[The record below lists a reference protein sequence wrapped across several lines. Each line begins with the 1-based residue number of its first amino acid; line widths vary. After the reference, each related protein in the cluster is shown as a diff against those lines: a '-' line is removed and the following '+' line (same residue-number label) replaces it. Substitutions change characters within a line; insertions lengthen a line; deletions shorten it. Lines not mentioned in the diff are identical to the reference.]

1 MSAKYIYIIKLLS
14 SAGFTIVLRCAQG
27 PVDQGGPS
35 SCQFFLTMDF
45 SLYGAILNLKGLC
58 FGAIGALGN
67 I

>member
-1 MSAKYIYIIKLLS
+1 L
-14 SAGFTIVLRCAQG
+14 TR
-27 PVDQGGPS
+27 GGPS